1 MVDDLTLLAVQQL
14 ESISTIFIIIAVVV
28 SVARRASCVARSVA
42 WNLKFERNSFG
53 IGILPE
59 DSNE

>member
-14 ESISTIFIIIAVVV
+14 DKTIFIIIAVVV
-28 SVARRASCVARSVA
+28 SVARRASCVARLVA
-42 WNLKFERNSFG
+42 WNLKFEWNSFG

-59 DSNE
+59 HSNE